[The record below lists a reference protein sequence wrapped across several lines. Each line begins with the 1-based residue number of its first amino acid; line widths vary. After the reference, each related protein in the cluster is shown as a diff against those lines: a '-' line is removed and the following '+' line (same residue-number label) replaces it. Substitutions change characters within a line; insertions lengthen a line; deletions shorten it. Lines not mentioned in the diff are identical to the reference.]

1 MLYTLVYK
9 STALVELDRYEL
21 NPLLHQARAR
31 NKRLKITGLLLY
43 ANKRFLQV
51 LEGEE
56 KNVLSLYSEIQQDPR
71 HTKLEVLM
79 QNPIDKRM
87 FPDWSMG
94 YRKIDSNEY
103 KNIPALSMFIDDDK
117 ISKPYEL
124 LLEFREEVI
133 KDDN

>member
-94 YRKIDSNEY
+94 YRKIDPNEY

>member
-9 STALVELDRYEL
+9 SDALVELDRYEL
-21 NPLLHQARAR
+21 NALLHQARAK

-43 ANKRFLQV
+43 ADKHFIQV

-56 KNVLSLYSEIQQDPR
+56 QRVLSLYKEIQHDSR
-71 HTKLEVLM
+71 HTKIEVLM
-79 QNPIDKRM
+79 ENAIDKRM

-94 YRKIDSNEY
+94 YRKIDPNEY

-124 LLEFREEVI
+124 LLKFREEI
-133 KDDN
+133 FGEDE

>member
-21 NPLLHQARAR
+21 NALLHQARAR

-94 YRKIDSNEY
+94 YRKIDPNEY

-124 LLEFREEVI
+124 LLKFREEVI

>member
-1 MLYTLVYK
+1 M
-9 STALVELDRYEL
+9 
-21 NPLLHQARAR
+21 
-31 NKRLKITGLLLY
+31 
-43 ANKRFLQV
+43 

-71 HTKLEVLM
+71 HTKVEVLM

-87 FPDWSMG
+87 FADWSMG
-94 YRKIDSNEY
+94 YKKIDPKEY

-124 LLEFREEVI
+124 LLKFREEVSRE
-133 KDDN
+133 DQ